1 MELVN
6 KSRALNILIP
16 QLISKSNNLTKE
28 IKNRIKL
35 NKIFSE
41 FENKAS
47 NNFNYF
53 ISSSNQRY
61 TNSKLGNNLDS
72 IINSTRAKN
81 IDEATK
87 IVNDKFYKD
96 KNLEIEKQ
104 KMKYKSTEKIYNDIK
119 NTFNK
124 MRIPLESKFGRNSQK
139 EIDSILQGKDN
150 NSSHNKRSSNI
161 WNMFSEKEVKPF
173 VNAKDNVRQGK
184 KAINLE
190 FQKDKN
196 TLDNYISK
204 YLNDIQNENTL
215 NSFNSLGN
223 SPKSS
228 KKFISYK
235 LPKIKL
241 INYRQKSPPKKNVI
255 TEEQKKPNIRKLLPY
270 SRLGK
275 LCHIEPEKEDNSFT
289 ELPNKNY
296 PFITEAKITN
306 DNNKCEDN
314 YQNTLDVVYN
324 SANKEFVLRNNFD
337 KKRKR
342 LEMILGMDTIPQLN
356 TYDDILFKKFERIKN
371 KRHERARKINK
382 SQRAS
387 LLSKKE
393 RINMI
398 IDNDMELLD
407 HFENKLYNKTNEK

>member
-124 MRIPLESKFGRNSQK
+124 MRIPLESKFGRNSRK
-139 EIDSILQGKDN
+139 EI
-150 NSSHNKRSSNI
+150 NI
-161 WNMFSEKEVKPF
+161 
-173 VNAKDNVRQGK
+173 
-184 KAINLE
+184 
-190 FQKDKN
+190 
-196 TLDNYISK
+196 T
-204 YLNDIQNENTL
+204 
-215 NSFNSLGN
+215 
-223 SPKSS
+223 
-228 KKFISYK
+228 
-235 LPKIKL
+235 
-241 INYRQKSPPKKNVI
+241 
-255 TEEQKKPNIRKLLPY
+255 
-270 SRLGK
+270 
-275 LCHIEPEKEDNSFT
+275 
-289 ELPNKNY
+289 
-296 PFITEAKITN
+296 
-306 DNNKCEDN
+306 
-314 YQNTLDVVYN
+314 
-324 SANKEFVLRNNFD
+324 
-337 KKRKR
+337 RKR
-342 LEMILGMDTIPQLN
+342 
-356 TYDDILFKKFERIKN
+356 
-371 KRHERARKINK
+371 
-382 SQRAS
+382 
-387 LLSKKE
+387 
-393 RINMI
+393 
-398 IDNDMELLD
+398 
-407 HFENKLYNKTNEK
+407 